1 MGDSYTYAIL
11 FALIGF
17 LLGFGLY
24 HLRSS
29 TTRSRLRETE
39 LSEKEARTSLGL
51 IEGELNDLKTEIVVV
66 KTELEQNRL
75 KLKERDVELKTAAER
90 LEEQRSRGAEDREQL
105 VKEFR
110 LLSNKLL
117 EENSQKLVEKN
128 SKNIEDLI
136 RPFKDRMLEFQ
147 QKVEQTHIENTKDR
161 SGLKEKINELHKV
174 YKELSNDAQKLADAL
189 RSDVK
194 QQGNWGEMVL
204 QKVLESSNLREGE
217 EYYKQ
222 FATKDE
228 HGSTTIPDFVVMLPE
243 GKHLIIDSKV
253 SLKHYESFVN
263 AGPEVSEEERDH
275 LLKQHILSVKAH
287 IKGLSE
293 KDYPSAQGMDSPDFV
308 LLFMPIEASFALAV
322 QEDKEIFD
330 YAWRRKV
337 VIVSPSTLLA
347 TLRTVSSLWLQER
360 QNRNAQEIARQ
371 AGALYDK
378 FRGLLGALMDVGK
391 HLEKG
396 QEAYATTL
404 GRLSEGKGNLIGR
417 VERLRDLGAH
427 VNSAKVIDREAMDR
441 ELERMGMQEMPST
454 DEKG

>member
-1 MGDSYTYAIL
+1 MGETFLFAIL
-11 FALIGF
+11 FAIIGF
-17 LLGFGLY
+17 LLGFGVY
-24 HLRSS
+24 HWRSS
-29 TTRSRLRETE
+29 STRSKLRESE
-39 LSEKEARTSLGL
+39 LSEKEATTSLVL
-51 IEGELNDLKTEIVVV
+51 VESELDEVKAEISTV
-66 KTELEQNRL
+66 KSELEHHRL
-75 KLKERDVELKTAAER
+75 MLKEREVELKTARER
-90 LEEQRSRGAEDREQL
+90 LEEQRSKGAEEREQL
-105 VKEFR
+105 TKEFR
-110 LLSNKLL
+110 LLSNRLL
-117 EENSQKLVEKN
+117 EESSQKLVEKN

-147 QKVEQTHIENTKDR
+147 NKVEQTHLENTKDR

-217 EYYKQ
+217 EYFKQ

-228 HGSTTIPDFVVMLPE
+228 QGSTTIPDFVVMLPE

-253 SLKHYESFVN
+253 SLKHYEAYVN
-263 AGPEVSEEERDH
+263 AGADVSDEERDQ

-322 QEDKEIFD
+322 QQDKEIFD
-330 YAWRRKV
+330 FAWRKKV

-378 FRGLLGALMDVGK
+378 FRGLLEALMDVGK
-391 HLEKG
+391 HLERG
-396 QEAYATTL
+396 QDAYATTL

-417 VERLRDLGAH
+417 IERLRDLGAH
-427 VNSAKVIDREAMDR
+427 VNSAKVIDHEAMDR
-441 ELERMGMQEMPST
+441 ELERVGMQEMPST
-454 DEKG
+454 DEKS